1 MDNTV
6 AVSYINNYG
15 GRIETLHKLTQQLWF
30 WAIDKNL
37 LLSADYVPGSDNFE
51 ADSLSRNF
59 NDDMEWMLSHQYFY
73 KLNKNL
79 VRLKLMCLHHI

>member
-37 LLSADYVPGSDNFE
+37 LLSAAHVSGSDNFE

-59 NDDMEWMLSHQYFY
+59 NDDM
-73 KLNKNL
+73 
-79 VRLKLMCLHHI
+79 